1 MKFNSLYLNIC
12 CSRLGDSKRNLWAG
26 IVFFVKIVKKLGG
39 CQGNHYLCIIIK
51 EFVYENRAAVIAE
64 CEIVWQ

>member
-1 MKFNSLYLNIC
+1 MLFPARRFKKESLGRDC
-12 CSRLGDSKRNLWAG
+12 
-26 IVFFVKIVKKLGG
+26 FFVKIVKKLGG

>member
-26 IVFFVKIVKKLGG
+26 IFAFVGVVDGAWQHGESVMAFRVK
-39 CQGNHYLCIIIK
+39 NY
-51 EFVYENRAAVIAE
+51 
-64 CEIVWQ
+64 EIVGVFI

>member
-26 IVFFVKIVKKLGG
+26 IFAFVGVVDGGVAAWESYMIGECVKIYKKISQEG
-39 CQGNHYLCIIIK
+39 H
-51 EFVYENRAAVIAE
+51 F
-64 CEIVWQ
+64 